1 MLYRKLKDWEM
12 VTSVVPGF
20 GKTTPKLRFKMND
33 YQIDLSVNL
42 AHISAVTTWRQTQMA
57 MHPIVKTLVIVL
69 QRMLSEQCLMSAHL
83 GGISATV
90 LFYLV
95 LTSAKRTKPSS
106 FVVALCDFLDWIT
119 STGFGSHSMMLY
131 DDSVCYAERGKHSRG
146 PVSIQTPLD
155 GKRFL
160 VDSLELRS
168 PPTSVPSRGL
178 LQSESS
184 CVERKLDTERY
195 PQV

>member
-1 MLYRKLKDWEM
+1 MDD
-12 VTSVVPGF
+12 VVHTRTRGTIASESRRRRRGP
-20 GKTTPKLRFKMND
+20 
-33 YQIDLSVNL
+33 VN
-42 AHISAVTTWRQTQMA
+42 VPF
-57 MHPIVKTLVIVL
+57 HPF
-69 QRMLSEQCLMSAHL
+69 
-83 GGISATV
+83 TV

-119 STGFGSHSMMLY
+119 STDFGSHSMMLY

-184 CVERKLDTERY
+184 CVERKLDTLPSPERY